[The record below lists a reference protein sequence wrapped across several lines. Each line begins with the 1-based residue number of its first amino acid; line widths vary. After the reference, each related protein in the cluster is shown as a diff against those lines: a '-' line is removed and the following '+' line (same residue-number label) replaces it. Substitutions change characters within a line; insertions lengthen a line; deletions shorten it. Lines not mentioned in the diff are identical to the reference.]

1 MSELLPCPFCGGE
14 AIYEVVGE
22 LHTGWVTCRQCSGC
36 VDEVMP
42 KAEAIASWNRRTPR
56 YSHRNGETQL
66 PDITDAHYWY
76 EVADSDPELEESGIV
91 HVDDWGRVRDT
102 FYNNAPLVDL
112 KGRWWGPIV
121 PPWIARPTET
131 P

>member
-1 MSELLPCPFCGGE
+1 MKLTIE
-14 AIYEVVGE
+14 
-22 LHTGWVTCRQCSGC
+22 
-36 VDEVMP
+36 VDEELYEKLFSDSFAVRILSVEECAVEMIRNGYEFH
-42 KAEAIASWNRRTPR
+42 KLLSENRTPR

-102 FYNNAPLVDL
+102 FYSNAPLVDL

-121 PPWIARPTET
+121 PPWIARPTE
-131 P
+131 